1 MREKRT
7 LPILDDVLHKL
18 TGSTVFSKLDASSGF
33 LQIPLDPGSSKLTT
47 FITPFGRYCFR
58 RLPFGITSA
67 PEIFQDKMEQLL
79 EGLPGVEFI
88 MDDILI
94 HGETRAKHD
103 EHYKNVL
110 RVIRASGLK
119 LNKDKCLLRRSKL
132 VFMGNLISKDGLEPD
147 PEKVDAICKMSA
159 PENVTELRRL
169 LGMANY
175 LYRFLPDLSTVLK
188 PMTDLLKSDMAWVWS
203 TGQEHAFEQLKIMV
217 TTSPVLAFYDP
228 NLPTVVS
235 AYASSYGLGAV
246 ILQLHGYKLLPV
258 AYASRTLTDTEKRYA
273 QIEKELL
280 ASTWAC
286 EKFARYLVGLKS
298 FTLQTDHKPLITI
311 INSQDLDKAPIR
323 CQRLLMRLMRFS
335 ICAKYVPGKE
345 LTVADALSR
354 TPLES
359 TGIPD
364 TEQEIQAHV
373 DATLET
379 KPVSPQKLTQIKHE
393 TATDEQL

>member
-1 MREKRT
+1 
-7 LPILDDVLHKL
+7 
-18 TGSTVFSKLDASSGF
+18 
-33 LQIPLDPGSSKLTT
+33 
-47 FITPFGRYCFR
+47 
-58 RLPFGITSA
+58 
-67 PEIFQDKMEQLL
+67 MEQLL
-79 EGLPGVEFI
+79 EGLPGVEYI
-88 MDDILI
+88 MEDILI

-103 EHYKNVL
+103 EHYENVL

-119 LNKDKCLLRRSKL
+119 QNKDKCLLRQSKF

-175 LYRFLPDLSTVLK
+175 LCRFLPDLSTVLK

-203 TGQEHAFEQLKIMV
+203 TSQEHAFEQLKIMV

-235 AYASSYGLGAV
+235 ADASSYGLGAV

-258 AYASRTLTDTEKRYA
+258 AYASRTLTDTEKRNA

-286 EKFARYLVGLKS
+286 EKF
-298 FTLQTDHKPLITI
+298 
-311 INSQDLDKAPIR
+311 
-323 CQRLLMRLMRFS
+323 
-335 ICAKYVPGKE
+335 GK
-345 LTVADALSR
+345 
-354 TPLES
+354 
-359 TGIPD
+359 
-364 TEQEIQAHV
+364 
-373 DATLET
+373 
-379 KPVSPQKLTQIKHE
+379 
-393 TATDEQL
+393 

>member
-1 MREKRT
+1 MREKRI

-67 PEIFQDKMEQLL
+67 PEVFQDKMEQLL
-79 EGLPGVEFI
+79 EGLPGVEVI

-103 EHYKNVL
+103 EHYENVL
-110 RVIRASGLK
+110 RAIRASGLK
-119 LNKDKCLLRRSKL
+119 LNKDKCLLRQPKL

-159 PENVTELRRL
+159 TENVTELRRL

-175 LYRFLPDLSTVLK
+175 LCRFHPDLSTVLK
-188 PMTDLLKSDMAWVWS
+188 PMTDLLKSGWVCS
-203 TGQEHAFEQLKIMV
+203 TSQEHAFEQLKIMV

-235 AYASSYGLGAV
+235 ADASSYGLGAV

-280 ASTWAC
+280 ASTWTC

-311 INSQDLDKAPIR
+311 INSQDLDKVPIR
-323 CQRLLMRLMRFS
+323 CHLMRLMRFS

-354 TPLES
+354 IPLES

-379 KPVSPQKLTQIKHE
+379 KHVSLQNRN
-393 TATDEQL
+393 